1 MKKKLIKTFIF
12 IAFIGVLIIG
22 ITAIRTIV
30 YPIKYKDQIVAHSV
44 NNNLDPYLALAVIN
58 AERGFDKYATSNK
71 EAKGLMQITEATAK
85 EVNITT
91 QSTDEINNMTIY
103 DIDVNVEIGCN
114 YLASLISRYNGNYY
128 IAICAYNAGIGNVNK
143 WIEQGIIPDNLNTT
157 DIDLPFEETTNYLKK
172 VISNYEIYKKIY
184 PSLY

>member
-1 MKKKLIKTFIF
+1 MKKKSLFKSLI
-12 IAFIGVLIIG
+12 LMSIIG
-22 ITAIRTIV
+22 IIIIGILVLRTFV
-30 YPIKYKDQIVAHSV
+30 YPLKYKEQIVAHSIS
-44 NNNLDPYLALAVIN
+44 NNLDPYLALAVIN
-58 AERGFDKYATSNK
+58 AESGFDKYATSNK

-85 EVNITT
+85 EINEATK
-91 QSTDEINNMTIY
+91 STEEINDTTIY

-143 WIEQGIIPDNLNTT
+143 WLETGIISSTLDTT
-157 DIDLPFEETTNYLKK
+157 DISLPFAETTNYLKK

-184 PSLY
+184 PSL